1 MSHLQSAFVKL
12 AYSGDSL
19 VLRATQRGNQPPP
32 ERTLGLAY
40 IQAPRLGNL
49 KKGIPDEPFALE
61 AREFLRRRT
70 VAKPVKFIVRYK
82 TAGGRE
88 YGSVY
93 LGPKETIDEIS
104 VTLVHEGWAKVTD
117 HARSQAER
125 NDVSE
130 EEAELIERLL
140 DEEDFA
146 RKGRRG
152 MWEEKQQKTRP
163 RLTTF
168 DIDAERFLAQHK
180 GRELRATI
188 EQVRD
193 ASTMRVTLHL
203 PSSHQ
208 MITLLLTGVKA
219 PAVRT
224 NIPGQPDFIEPFG
237 DEAKFNVEIRLLQ
250 QDVKVR
256 LEGLPQGAAA
266 SGTFVGT
273 VIHPSGN
280 IAEWLV
286 ANSYAKVVDW
296 SASYLEGGAS
306 KLRALE
312 RTAKAKRVRVW
323 HGFEGPLTQG
333 TGETIDA
340 TVIRI
345 VSGDTVLVHDQAKNK
360 DREFQLSSIRQPRMS
375 DPDQAGYAEQ
385 AREALRRLCIGKP
398 VVVNVDYHKPAQDN
412 FRARDC
418 ATVRHKGED
427 IGAHLVKN
435 GLAGV
440 LRYRADDNNRSSNY
454 DELLAAE
461 TRAAEAKLGIHSGKP
476 KKAVKVADASEN
488 AARARSFITHWQRSG
503 RVSCV
508 VDYVNSGARL
518 RLHIPRE
525 NVKLTFV
532 LGGIRCPRAP
542 RSDGEAGEPL
552 GAEALEYTVRQAM
565 QRDVEA
571 EFEGVDKSGGFI
583 GTIWMNKTESLAENL
598 LQEGLATVHDF
609 SAEQSPYTNRLYSA
623 ERRAKNDKLG
633 VWADYD
639 AAAEAK
645 KIEQQEEEQ
654 KRLQAAPTEPLKP
667 RIEFLDVVV
676 SELVSPSSFYVQI
689 AKPSAI
695 RELEDLMA
703 DLAIS
708 QQPAGAD
715 FAPKAGQLVSA
726 CYTVG
731 DEWHRAKIRKVLPG
745 KKEFEVV
752 YVDFGNSETIGLD
765 RIRPL
770 ASKFAT
776 LPAQAHEAQFAFL
789 QLPSESFASDYIND
803 AFNEIRQLVEGRQ
816 LVANVEA
823 RMPSGLL
830 QLTLYDPALGRPV
843 LEKSVN
849 GVLASAGFAVA
860 DKRSLASQ
868 HNAPAAAKLEEV
880 SGQAR
885 LAHRGIWEYGD
896 ITTSED

>member
-1 MSHLQSAFVKL
+1 MAHLQSAFVKL
-12 AYSGDSL
+12 AFSGDSL

-40 IQAPRLGNL
+40 IQAPHLGNA

-61 AREFLRRRT
+61 SREFLRRR
-70 VAKPVKFIVRYK
+70 VVSKAVKFTVRYK
-82 TAGGRE
+82 TGGGRE

-93 LGPKETIDEIS
+93 LGPKETTDEVS
-104 VTLVHEGWAKVTD
+104 VMLVHEGWAKVTD
-117 HARSQAER
+117 NARSQLSR
-125 NDVSE
+125 SDSTD

-140 DEEDFA
+140 EEEEYA

-152 MWEEKQQKTRP
+152 MWSDKPQKSRP

-168 DIDAERFLAQHK
+168 DIDAEKFLAQNK
-180 GRELRATI
+180 GRELRATV

-193 ASTMRVTLHL
+193 ATTMRVTLHL
-203 PSSHQ
+203 PTCHQ

-224 NIPGQPDFIEPFG
+224 NIPGQPDLIEPYG

-250 QDVKVR
+250 QDVKVK
-256 LEGLPQGAAA
+256 LEGMPQGASA
-266 SGTFVGT
+266 SGTFVGSI
-273 VIHPSGN
+273 IHPAGN

-286 ANSYAKVVDW
+286 SSSYAKVVDW
-296 SASYLEGGAS
+296 SASYFEGGAS

-312 RTAKAKRVRVW
+312 RTAKAKRIRVW

-333 TGETIDA
+333 TGEKFDG
-340 TVIRI
+340 TVIRVI
-345 VSGDTVLVHDQAKNK
+345 SGDTVLVHDLEKNK

-385 AREALRRLCIGKP
+385 ARESLRRLCIGKP

-418 ATVRHKGED
+418 ATIRIKSED

-476 KKAVKVADASEN
+476 KKAPKVADASEN
-488 AARARSFITHWQRSG
+488 TVRARSFITHWQRSG

-508 VDYVNSGARL
+508 VDYVSAGARL

-542 RSDGEAGEPL
+542 RNDGEAGEPL
-552 GAEALEYTVRQAM
+552 GAEALEYTTRHAM

-571 EFEGVDKSGGFI
+571 EFEGVDKNGGFI
-583 GTIWMNKTESLAENL
+583 GSIWLSKNENLAENL
-598 LQEGLATVHDF
+598 LHEGLATVHDF
-609 SAEQSPYTNRLYSA
+609 SAEQSPHTNKLYSA
-623 ERRAKNDKLG
+623 ERRAKADKRG
-633 VWADYD
+633 VWADFD

-645 KIEQQEEEQ
+645 KIEQQKQEAE
-654 KRLQAAPTEPLKP
+654 KLASVPAQALKP

-676 SELVSPSSFYVQI
+676 SELVSPSLFYVQI

-695 RELEDLMA
+695 RELENLMA

-708 QQPAGAD
+708 QEPASAD

-731 DEWHRAKIRKVLPG
+731 DEWHRAKIRKALPG

-770 ASKFAT
+770 SSKFTA
-776 LPAQAHEAQFAFL
+776 LPAQAHEAQLAFL
-789 QLPSESFASDYIND
+789 QLPSETLAADYVGD
-803 AFNEIRQLVEGRQ
+803 AFEEARRLVEGRQ

-823 RMPSGLL
+823 RSPAGLL
-830 QLTLYDPALGRPV
+830 HLTLYDPALGRPV

-849 GVLASAGFAVA
+849 GELTSAGYAIA
-860 DKRSLASQ
+860 DKRSLASL
-868 HNAPAAAKLEEV
+868 HNAAGAAKIEELAN
-880 SGQAR
+880 QAR
-885 LAHRGIWEYGD
+885 SAHRGMWEYGD
-896 ITTSED
+896 ITTADE